1 MITDQDIREATMY
14 VNGVDIFQA
23 VGALVDNYKV
33 GATAITNEAYQGK
46 DSTDFNVLSTI
57 RGMRTITVT
66 LFYKAKDQHGL
77 ALKKSEIDNL
87 LGRGK
92 LDLYLPDRFHY
103 AAYLTAAGEEALL
116 GVEGQEMIATSTYT
130 FQGIRHGDLQT
141 LSLTSGDTFL
151 CESLIPLTDCKITV
165 PAAGATGNYVIA
177 STNGGGSV
185 TVNSVGVHDTIVID
199 GIQKRILQNGAPCSG
214 NMSFI
219 SFPKLAPGE
228 NTITVYYG
236 GTYRTK
242 SITVEYYPTY

>member
-23 VGALVDNYKV
+23 VGALVESYKV
-33 GATAITNEAYQGK
+33 GATQITNNVYQGK

-87 LGRGK
+87 LGAGK

-116 GVEGQEMIATSTYT
+116 GVEGQEMIAESVYT
-130 FQGIRHGDLQT
+130 FQGIRHGDLQK
-141 LSLTSGDTFL
+141 LSMLSSKQFL
-151 CESLIPLTDCKITV
+151 CESLIPLTDCKITMQ
-165 PAAGATGNYVIA
+165 AAGRAGDYTIA
-177 STNGGGSV
+177 SVEGGGSV
-185 TVNSVGVHDTIVID
+185 TVTSVGADDTIVID
-199 GIQKRILQNGAPCSG
+199 GIQKRILQNGAPCAG
-214 NMSFI
+214 NMSFVT
-219 SFPKLAPGE
+219 FPKLVPGE
-228 NTITVYYG
+228 NTIIVYSSG
-236 GTYRTK
+236 AHWSRP
-242 SITVEYYPTY
+242 IIVEYYPTY